1 LYGEGSKVWGS
12 LLNGHSILSI
22 FTDED
27 VAWLK
32 KLHDKYYPYEKGG
45 FSKPVVQAYETAEFE
60 RVIRLIEEYSP
71 PIEMTCTGMFGGY
84 GMMIYNEPSDPSLKP
99 EFLLLFHEEHIPPP
113 TRLARIGEDIEP
125 WPEKH
130 PGCGLTHAWDLFS
143 KYTHIPSN
151 VAKLK
156 LYHLEL
162 PRESSYYD
170 Y

>member
-1 LYGEGSKVWGS
+1 
-12 LLNGHSILSI
+12 LSS
-22 FTDED
+22 FPEED
-27 VAWLK
+27 VVWLK
-32 KLHDKYYPYEKGG
+32 ELHNKYYPYEKGG
-45 FSKPVVQAYETAEFE
+45 FSKPVVHAYTTEEFE
-60 RVIRLIEEYSP
+60 RVIQLIEEYSP

-84 GMMIYNEPSDPSLKP
+84 GMMIYNEPRDPVLKP

-113 TRLARIGEDIEP
+113 TRLARIGGDVTE
-125 WPEKH
+125 WPKKI

-143 KYTHIPSN
+143 KYTHNPSN

-156 LYHLEL
+156 AYNLEL